1 MLWKYAKRFH
11 WQSLSLVTK
20 LMMLYSVSTLG
31 LLAAIAAF
39 LYPTWVKV
47 TERMH
52 STDLLFIGAE
62 CHKKLIMILLL
73 SSFTTLF
80 LGYWVA
86 RKGLNRIQEFG
97 KSMEKM
103 SAESLHERLDPKEW
117 PSELRLLVKKFNA
130 LLNRLQTSFVQL
142 SQFSSDIAHELRTPL
157 QNLMCMT
164 EISLSQKMISEPCQQ
179 LLEKHMQEY
188 HFLSRLIE
196 NLLFLARSD
205 QKQLLLQKETVAIHE
220 EIRSLFDYYQG
231 IAEEKNIQLSCE
243 GQAVVYADPLLLKRA
258 FSNVLSNALK
268 YTPENGSISVQIQVC
283 FSWVTISII
292 DTGIGIPEEHLL
304 KVCDRFYRVDQ
315 SRSRNSGGFGLG
327 LALVK
332 SIMELNQGGILIS
345 SPNQK
350 GTCVS
355 LKIPI

>member
-1 MLWKYAKRFH
+1 MLWKHVKRFH
-11 WQSLSLVTK
+11 WRSLSLVTK
-20 LMMLYSVSTLG
+20 LMMLYSLSTLG
-31 LLAAIAAF
+31 LLAAISVF
-39 LYPTWVKV
+39 LYPTWIKMM
-47 TERMH
+47 ERMQ
-52 STDLLFIGAE
+52 STDLFFIKPE
-62 CHKKLIMILLL
+62 CHQKLIIVLLL
-73 SSFTTLF
+73 SSFITLF

-86 RKGLNRIQEFG
+86 RKGLNRMQEFA
-97 KSMEKM
+97 KSLEQM
-103 SAESLHERLDPKEW
+103 SAQSLHERIDPKEW
-117 PSELRLLVKKFNA
+117 PSELNLLVKEFNA
-130 LLNRLQTSFVQL
+130 LLNRLHTSFVQL

-164 EISLSQKMISEPCQQ
+164 EISLSQKALSEPCLQ

-188 HFLSRLIE
+188 HFLSKLIE

-205 QKQLLLQKETVAIHE
+205 QKQLLLQKEKVAIHE
-220 EIRSLFDYYQG
+220 EINSLFDYYQG

-243 GQAVVYADPLLLKRA
+243 GQAVVYADSLLLKRA

-268 YTPENGSISVQIQVC
+268 YTPENGSIQVRIQSC
-283 FSWVTISII
+283 SSWVTVSII

-315 SRSRNSGGFGLG
+315 SRSRNSGGLGLG

-332 SIMELNQGGILIS
+332 SIMELNQGRIFIT
-345 SPNQK
+345 SPDQK

-355 LKIPI
+355 LKVPI

>member
-1 MLWKYAKRFH
+1 MLWKHVKRFR

-20 LMMLYSVSTLG
+20 LMILYSLSTLG
-31 LLAAIAAF
+31 LLAAITVF
-39 LYPTWVKV
+39 LYPTWLKV
-47 TERMH
+47 MEQMQ
-52 STDLLFIGAE
+52 STDLLFISAE
-62 CHKKLIMILLL
+62 CHRKLIIVLLL
-73 SSFTTLF
+73 SSFVTIF

-86 RKGLNRIQEFG
+86 RTGLNRMREFAN
-97 KSMEKM
+97 SMEKM
-103 SAESLHERLDPKEW
+103 SAQSLHERIDPKEW
-117 PSELRLLVKKFNA
+117 PSELNLLINKFNA
-130 LLNRLQTSFVQL
+130 LLNRLHTSFVQL

-164 EISLSQKMISEPCQQ
+164 EISLSQNNLSEPCQQ

-188 HFLSRLIE
+188 YFLSKLIE

-205 QKQLLLQKETVAIHE
+205 QKQLLLQKEKVAIHE

-243 GQAVVYADPLLLKRA
+243 GQALVYADSLLLKRA
-258 FSNVLSNALK
+258 FSNVISNSLK

-283 FSWVTISII
+283 SLWVTVSIT

-304 KVCDRFYRVDQ
+304 KICDRFYRVDQ

-332 SIMELNQGGILIS
+332 SIIELNQGSVLIS
-345 SPNQK
+345 SPDQK

-355 LKIPI
+355 LKLPA

>member
-1 MLWKYAKRFH
+1 MLWKHAKRFR

-20 LMMLYSVSTLG
+20 LMMLYSLSTLG
-31 LLAAIAAF
+31 LLAAIAVF
-39 LYPTWVKV
+39 LYPTWIKMM
-47 TERMH
+47 ERMQGA
-52 STDLLFIGAE
+52 DLFFMSAE
-62 CHKKLIMILLL
+62 CHKKLIIVLLL
-73 SSFTTLF
+73 SSCITLF

-86 RKGLNRIQEFG
+86 RKGLNRMQAFAD
-97 KSMEKM
+97 SMEHM
-103 SAESLHERLDPKEW
+103 SAESLHERIDPKEW
-117 PSELRLLVKKFNA
+117 PSELNLLVKKFNA
-130 LLNRLQTSFVQL
+130 LLNRLHTSFVQL

-157 QNLMCMT
+157 QNLMCVT
-164 EISLSQKMISEPCQQ
+164 EISLTQNTLSEPCQQ

-188 HFLSRLIE
+188 HFLSKLIE

-205 QKQLLLQKETVAIHE
+205 QKQLLLQKEKVAIHE
-220 EIRSLFDYYQG
+220 EMRSLFDYYQG

-243 GQAVVYADPLLLKRA
+243 GQAVVHADALLLKRA

-268 YTPENGSISVQIQVC
+268 YTPENGSISVQIHV
-283 FSWVTISII
+283 FSSWVTVSII

-345 SPNQK
+345 SPAQK

-355 LKIPI
+355 LKIPV